1 MKRRAILITYPENSI
16 INEALGLAEAAGYEV
31 VGLATQRF
39 LKRAKYGVGEGK
51 AQEVKRL
58 VIEKK
63 ADCIVFDEKLG
74 SSQIYNLTKLT
85 GVEVIDRERLILQ
98 IFNIRANTAEA
109 KLQVKLAELKYELP
123 RAREKVRLAKQG
135 EQPGFYGLG
144 EYEVDVYYSDIQRR
158 IISIARKLKEVRKRR
173 ELHRLHRRRLSIP
186 TVSLAG
192 YTGVG
197 KTTLFN
203 TLTGES
209 KEIDKGAFTTLAT
222 TTRAIYIDGS
232 KVLISDTVGFISRL
246 PRYMLDAFHATL
258 EELTYADLILLIL
271 DASETTSTL
280 IRKYR
285 DCIRILTELNVLPSK
300 VVLVFNKIDLIS
312 RQEALGKAIAINAF
326 ESECFLISAK
336 EGIGLNKLKKGIAE
350 RVLREEELT
359 LAVEGINLERIS
371 QSIDWAKQVAMVRFE
386 KDEESKLI
394 KARIKGPAWV
404 VEKVS
409 ASIKRDH
416 EF

>member
-1 MKRRAILITYPENSI
+1 MKRRAILITYPDNSI
-16 INEALGLAEAAGYEV
+16 INEALGLAEAAGYEI
-31 VGLATQRF
+31 VGLATQSF

-58 VIEKK
+58 VVEKK
-63 ADCIVFDEKLG
+63 ADCIVFDEKQG

-85 GVEVIDRERLILQ
+85 GVEVIDREKLILQ

-158 IISIARKLKEVRKRR
+158 IISISRKLKEVKKRR
-173 ELHRLHRRRLSIP
+173 ELHRQHRQRLGLPII
-186 TVSLAG
+186 SLAG

-203 TLTGES
+203 SLTGES
-209 KEIDKGAFTTLAT
+209 KEVDKGVFTTLTT

-232 KVLISDTVGFISRL
+232 KVLVSDTVGFISRL

-271 DASETTSTL
+271 DASENTNTL

-285 DCIRILTELNVLPSK
+285 DCVRILTELNVLPSK
-300 VVLVFNKIDLIS
+300 VVLVFNKVDLIS
-312 RQEALGKAIAINAF
+312 KQEALGKAIAVNAVEDEYF
-326 ESECFLISAK
+326 MISAK
-336 EGIGLNKLKKGIAE
+336 EGIGLDELKKRIAK

-359 LAVEGINLERIS
+359 LLIEEVNLKKIS
-371 QSIDWAKQVAMVRFE
+371 QEIDWAKQVAMVKFE
-386 KDEESKLI
+386 RDEENNLV
-394 KARIKGPAWV
+394 KAKIKGPAWV

-409 ASIKRDH
+409 LNIRKGL
-416 EF
+416 